1 MSIKEQQAAAT
12 DTPRSRSD
20 LPHTENINE
29 LRKGIHPWMANLIA
43 LGGIIGSCYFIG
55 SGWLIKELGVSAAFA
70 FMIGGLVIYVVMR
83 SFAELLVNI
92 PRRGSFVS
100 YSREFIHP
108 VWAVATGW
116 SYWMNWVAYVPSEAV
131 AGSIIMVSLF
141 GQLPLLGAATGPVW
155 AFVFLTLI
163 TIINLTHVER
173 FGFIESM
180 LAILKISAVAI
191 FSVVALLIVTGLLGG
206 QPVGATILFPS
217 GSANWGELFPA
228 GIYPLFGYLAIIL
241 VNFQGSEIIGLAAAE
256 TQNPEVTVP
265 KACRQVTWRII
276 GIFVIPITFLV
287 LILSRTDSGLDDSMF
302 AAALDNY
309 AINLGLPWL
318 HWIAA
323 GFAVI
328 VLTAAFS
335 CANAGMFGTVRS
347 MYALA
352 VEGMAP
358 RFFAKLNKN
367 GVPQNATIFTLL
379 CCWITLV
386 LNIKYGESDAYA
398 ILLSVSGFTGAIC
411 WISICLSQVMFR
423 RKVISRG
430 YTAADIKS
438 ATPLSPWLP
447 LLIGVGLQ
455 GGGLLLMLGDPRQ
468 LFSGGFAAYMA
479 SGDPVLKKSFIASIV
494 ALVLPMVIFWIASKM
509 GKVQLTAT
517 LHGNEKSFDHL
528 FPSQQVRESIETGTV
543 RTSLATGKVPS
554 DK

>member
-1 MSIKEQQAAAT
+1 MTTLSQKASAQGL
-12 DTPRSRSD
+12 PKNRSD
-20 LPHTENINE
+20 LPHTEND

-43 LGGIIGSCYFIG
+43 LGGIIGSAYFIG
-55 SGWLIKELGVSAAFA
+55 SGWLVKELGVSAAFA

-108 VWAVATGW
+108 IWAVATGW
-116 SYWMNWVAYVPSEAV
+116 SYWFNWVAYVPSEAV

-141 GQLPLLGAATGPVW
+141 GEIPMLGAMTGPVW

-180 LAILKISAVAI
+180 LAILKITAVIVFSAVAC
-191 FSVVALLIVTGLLGG
+191 LIVFGLLGG
-206 QPVGATILFPS
+206 EPVGTTILFPS
-217 GSANWGELFPA
+217 GSSNWGELFPS
-228 GIYPLFGYLAIIL
+228 GFYPLLGYLAIIL
-241 VNFQGSEIIGLAAAE
+241 VNFQGSEIIGLAASE
-256 TQNPEVTVP
+256 TQNPEETVP
-265 KACRQVTWRII
+265 RACRQVTWRII

-287 LILSRTDSGLDDSMF
+287 LILARTDSGLDDSMF
-302 AAALDNY
+302 AAALDTY
-309 AINLGLPWL
+309 AKSLGLPWL

-323 GFAVI
+323 AFAVV

-347 MYALA
+347 MYALS

-358 RFFAKLNKN
+358 KFFARLNKN

-379 CCWITLV
+379 CCWVTLII
-386 LNIKYGESDAYA
+386 NIKYGESDAYA

-423 RKVISRG
+423 RKVMSRG
-430 YTAADIKS
+430 YAVSDIKS

-447 LLIGVGLQ
+447 LAVGVGLQ
-455 GGGLLLMLGDPRQ
+455 GLGLMLMLGDPRT
-468 LFSGGFAAYMA
+468 LLSGGFAGYMG
-479 SGDPVLKKSFIASIV
+479 SGDPVLQKAFFASIV
-494 ALVLPMVIFWIASKM
+494 ALVLPMVVFWIAQMM
-509 GKVQLTAT
+509 GKVKLTST
-517 LHGNEKSFDHL
+517 LHGKEKAFDEL
-528 FPSQQVRESIETGTV
+528 FPDRSPDVVLVVEKGKEALTPGTV
-543 RTSLATGKVPS
+543 PVV

>member
-1 MSIKEQQAAAT
+1 MNTLSAQTTAQDQPKN
-12 DTPRSRSD
+12 RSD
-20 LPHTENINE
+20 LPHTNND
-29 LRKGIHPWMANLIA
+29 LRKGIRPWMANLIA

-83 SFAELLVNI
+83 SFAELLVNV

-116 SYWMNWVAYVPSEAV
+116 SYWLNWVAYVPSEAV

-141 GQLPLLGAATGPVW
+141 GEIPMLGAMTGPVW

-180 LAILKISAVAI
+180 LAILKITAVVV
-191 FSVVALLIVTGLLGG
+191 FSIIAGFIVFGLLGG
-206 QPVGATILFPS
+206 EPVGTTILFPS

-228 GIYPLFGYLAIIL
+228 GFYPLLGYLAIIL

-265 KACRQVTWRII
+265 RACRQVTWRII

-287 LILSRTDSGLDDSMF
+287 LILARNDSGLDDSMF
-302 AAALDNY
+302 AAALDTY
-309 AINLGLPWL
+309 AKSLGLPWL

-323 GFAVI
+323 AFAVV

-347 MYALA
+347 MYALS

-358 RFFAKLNKN
+358 KFFSRLNKN

-386 LNIKYGESDAYA
+386 VNVKYGESDAYA

-423 RKVISRG
+423 RKVMSRG
-430 YTAADIKS
+430 YAVSQIKS
-438 ATPLSPWLP
+438 AAPFSPWLP
-447 LLIGVGLQ
+447 LAIGVGLQ
-455 GGGLLLMLGDPRQ
+455 GLGLMLMLGDPRT
-468 LFSGGFAAYMA
+468 LFSGGFSGYMG
-479 SGDPVLKKSFIASIV
+479 SGDPVLQKAFFASIA
-494 ALVLPMVIFWIASKM
+494 ALVLPMVIFWIAERM
-509 GKVQLTAT
+509 GKVTLAT
-517 LHGNEKSFDHL
+517 KLHGSEKTFDQL
-528 FPSQQVRESIETGTV
+528 FPALPGEGIIVVEKAQDILVAE
-543 RTSLATGKVPS
+543 KVPVS
-554 DK
+554 KQ